1 MRIKN
6 SVAHQGR
13 EIQFRKVISPRS
25 LLFLCLACHH
35 FKGLAPLP
43 HVHTQGNCGPISCLG
58 LTLMPFASSFPE
70 VKAPVMYSHRN
81 IFQLL
86 MSFTTKKK
94 KKMIQSG
101 WSTTLSIFLVWNFLL
116 IIGAAGSCML
126 QLSTFPLFGSAFSK
140 KGYSLPCR
148 VSIRVSGFF
157 SPNVAR
163 KN

>member
-6 SVAHQGR
+6 SIAHQGR

-43 HVHTQGNCGPISCLG
+43 HVHTQGNCRPISCFG

-81 IFQLL
+81 IFQLF
-86 MSFTTKKK
+86 MSFTTKKNDSEW
-94 KKMIQSG
+94 MEYNSEY
-101 WSTTLSIFLVWNFLL
+101 
-116 IIGAAGSCML
+116 
-126 QLSTFPLFGSAFSK
+126 FS
-140 KGYSLPCR
+140 SPEFFINNRCCR
-148 VSIRVSGFF
+148 VMHAATLNISLIWF
-157 SPNVAR
+157 SF
-163 KN
+163 

>member
-43 HVHTQGNCGPISCLG
+43 HVHTQGNCRPISCLG

-94 KKMIQSG
+94 KNDSEWMEYNSEY
-101 WSTTLSIFLVWNFLL
+101 
-116 IIGAAGSCML
+116 
-126 QLSTFPLFGSAFSK
+126 FS
-140 KGYSLPCR
+140 SLEFFINNRCCR
-148 VSIRVSGFF
+148 VMHAATLNISLIWF
-157 SPNVAR
+157 SF
-163 KN
+163 